1 MSKTT
6 PANPN
11 TIRPPFILKHAQ
23 EGFGRRAGPVDTQI
37 HLQRHFFWTAEL
49 LENDGRIHDLEY
61 ESLYYI
67 YIVYKLYIYMYKYI
81 CDREIYVH
89 DVSKCFK
96 YIL

>member
-1 MSKTT
+1 
-6 PANPN
+6 
-11 TIRPPFILKHAQ
+11 
-23 EGFGRRAGPVDTQI
+23 
-37 HLQRHFFWTAEL
+37 L